1 MPKLHVRDNPQPF
14 SVYLYGPCERP
25 MLWDFF
31 ALLFC
36 VLSSLALAR
45 VANAPLRIRR
55 AVDDSSTRTA
65 DDADSAG
72 APL

>member
-1 MPKLHVRDNPQPF
+1 
-14 SVYLYGPCERP
+14 